1 MQVLRNDLY
10 RPWFIGEKDWGF
22 EIIDG
27 EFSGIVVQVESVE
40 FSSKEDG
47 SVDLNYHIINQPED
61 TRDLDTKG
69 DLFAGTV
76 EIIINDI
83 LREAVNHYEQTRSNN
98 SEEPG
103 Q

>member
-10 RPWFIGEKDWGF
+10 RPWFVGEKDWGF

-40 FSSKEDG
+40 FSSKNDG
-47 SVDLNYHIINQPED
+47 SVDLNYHVIRQPED
-61 TRDLDTKG
+61 DRELDTKG
-69 DLFAGTV
+69 DLFTNTV

-83 LREAVNHYEQTRSNN
+83 LKEAVDHYEQTRDNN
-98 SEEPG
+98 PEEPG